1 MCEIIY
7 FCISRDVI
15 FAKLFNLVKFLIKH
29 LMEEEGGAKVGYSL
43 EVHSSNETSRTS
55 KFLSLMVV

>member
-1 MCEIIY
+1 
-7 FCISRDVI
+7 
-15 FAKLFNLVKFLIKH
+15 
-29 LMEEEGGAKVGYSL
+29 MEEEGGAKVGYSL